1 VVSSDSDNDTMRAT
15 GFARFRARA
24 SDEGAAEWLSA
35 EAWAAGA
42 AGVEELEVDGQPELV
57 IYAPTRVIEEV
68 REAVTQAGV
77 ALAIGPAEDVVEA
90 DWAEQWKRGLEAIV
104 VSPRLVVRPSFVD
117 HAPEP
122 GQVEL
127 VVDPGQAFGTG
138 GHASTRLTLEWID
151 ALADDLPRG
160 ARMLD
165 VGTGTGVLALAAI
178 RLAGV
183 RAVAFDLDPLAAE
196 SARENAEANG
206 VTAGLDLFTG
216 PLDALALVGF
226 DLVVA
231 NLLRSEMLPLLP
243 GIAARIRPGGF
254 VVFAGLLASEAEE
267 IRARMVEE
275 GVEPVGVRECD
286 DANGDR
292 WTALLM
298 RR

>member
-1 VVSSDSDNDTMRAT
+1 VVSKHSDSAATKAT
-15 GFARFRARA
+15 GFARVRVRGADA
-24 SDEGAAEWLSA
+24 AAAEWMAA

-42 AGVEELEVDGQPELV
+42 AGVEEREADGLPELV
-57 IYAPTRVIEEV
+57 IYAPAESIAAV
-68 REAVTQAGV
+68 RAAVAQTGV
-77 ALAIGPAEDVVEA
+77 AVELGPAEDVVET
-90 DWAEQWKRGLEAIV
+90 DWAEEWKQGLEAIV
-104 VSPRLVVRPSFVD
+104 VSSRLVVRPSFVD

-122 GQVEL
+122 GQLEL

-151 ALADDLPRG
+151 TLADDLPTG

-183 RAVAFDLDPLAAE
+183 RVVAFDLDPLAAE

-206 VTAGLDLFTG
+206 VRDGLDLFTG
-216 PLDALALVGF
+216 PLDALAPVGF
-226 DLVVA
+226 DLIVA
-231 NLLRSEMLPLLP
+231 NLLRSEMVPLLP
-243 GIAARIRPGGF
+243 GIAARLRPGGF
-254 VVFAGLLASEAEE
+254 AVFAGLLASEADE
-267 IRARMVEE
+267 IRERMQAE
-275 GVEPVGVRECD
+275 GVVPVAARECD